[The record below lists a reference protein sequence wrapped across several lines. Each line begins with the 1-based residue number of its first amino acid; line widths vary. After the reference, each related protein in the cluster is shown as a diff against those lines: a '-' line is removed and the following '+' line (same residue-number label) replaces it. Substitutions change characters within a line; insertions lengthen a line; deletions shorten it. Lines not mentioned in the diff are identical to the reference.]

1 IPTGFK
7 VKTGSVIRE
16 ADGWYISLTLEDKT
30 VPVTVAEIQPTVEN
44 TLGIDL
50 GITNY
55 VYLSNDAQVENP
67 RFLRKSAEKLAR
79 LQAKLA
85 NRVKGSQPWKI
96 IKNKISRCH
105 QFVARARLDFQF
117 KTAHE
122 LLSKCEVLVVEDLSV
137 KNLTRRAKPKTDIE
151 NGNLVYLPN
160 SQSAKSGLNKSMLD
174 AAHGQ

>member
-1 IPTGFK
+1 M
-7 VKTGSVIRE
+7 
-16 ADGWYISLTLEDKT
+16 TLEDKR

-55 VYLSNDAQVENP
+55 VYLSNGDRVENP
-67 RFLRKSAEKLAR
+67 RFLRKSAQKLAR

-105 QFVARARLDFQF
+105 QSL
-117 KTAHE
+117 
-122 LLSKCEVLVVEDLSV
+122 
-137 KNLTRRAKPKTDIE
+137 
-151 NGNLVYLPN
+151 
-160 SQSAKSGLNKSMLD
+160 
-174 AAHGQ
+174 

>member
-1 IPTGFK
+1 
-7 VKTGSVIRE
+7 
-16 ADGWYISLTLEDKT
+16 
-30 VPVTVAEIQPTVEN
+30 
-44 TLGIDL
+44 
-50 GITNY
+50 
-55 VYLSNDAQVENP
+55 QVENP

-85 NRVKGSQPWKI
+85 NRVKGSQPWRI

-137 KNLTRRAKPKTDIE
+137 KSLTRRAKPKTDID
-151 NGNLVYLPN
+151 NGSLVQVCCLEI
-160 SQSAKSGLNKSMLD
+160 G
-174 AAHGQ
+174 